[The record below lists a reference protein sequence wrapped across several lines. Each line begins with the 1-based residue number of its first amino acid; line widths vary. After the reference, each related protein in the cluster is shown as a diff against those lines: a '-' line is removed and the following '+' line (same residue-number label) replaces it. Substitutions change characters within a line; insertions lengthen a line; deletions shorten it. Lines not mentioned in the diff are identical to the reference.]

1 MVSLTT
7 WTEAIAQT
15 SDAEIR
21 HHVML
26 RVVRV
31 TPDWHAYEI
40 IAGGWPSAVPVKE
53 SESLKWFEVAIWE
66 ELEAIHL
73 YAFDNA
79 FDPNLGMGE
88 EGSPQQMTA
97 HRESYRIMQ
106 ETGLPEAWTEERSL
120 FIAQA
125 FAKFTSYLVSR
136 YPDSEHHLMYN
147 GHGGPGGKLFAG
159 QLLYQHADEMLAG
172 WVESLGRPLGVID
185 MGGPCNKSGFSDL
198 DNFCRH
204 AAYYIASDLPNGG
217 YTFDEWT
224 LEKHRETDPES
235 QFHALFAETSNLQE
249 ALVARIDLKRKAYEY
264 SREDMIESGTEQA
277 NYLYSCRRFLE
288 FRDDFWAFSHE
299 NNAKFSHRE
308 DLYEYLTGN
317 DASEYLLRSFGDV
330 IVHRADNKDFFQWEA
345 SYNGMLMPTDGV
357 IAPSAPRNLKAPSED
372 RAVLLT
378 WNAPR
383 DEGGWS
389 DRRDS
394 SITDYEYRINMTGT
408 WTAIGSRNMSYR
420 IAGLASHRSYL
431 FQLRAVNSLG
441 IRSAPSEPV
450 QVTTAAVLD
459 FAHFANG
466 SSITSDLVFV
476 NVAPYPIR
484 PAIYFFDQQGRRIA
498 ADSVVDVSED
508 LAIQEDGG
516 LTRRT
521 ELESLGEL
529 TISTHGQG
537 ELVTGSARVVAD
549 GRIGGVLRFNSPAIG
564 VAGVGSGS
572 PLRDTIFPV
581 RRQAG
586 GINTGAAIRNLG
598 ADPITVSCGLMQK
611 GVVQEEA
618 EFPLPANGQTAKFI
632 DELFT
637 QTDTSDFVGSVRC
650 SAPAGGSFVGVA
662 LEMDFQ
668 NRIFTTLPM
677 VPVSQIGSQTQ
688 DSKQLHFAHFA
699 NGASITSDLVFVN
712 VSSEPIRPAIYF
724 YDTGGDLMT
733 PATIVDVGDDLR
745 VRIDGGLTVQ
755 TPVRPFGEL
764 TISTH
769 GRGDLVT
776 GSVKFVSDGEVGGFL
791 RFDSPAAGVAGVGAS
806 EAMTAAIFPA
816 RRRHGGIN
824 TGAAIRNLGQ
834 ETAEITCELMQNGR
848 ALADNKLLLAANG
861 QSAQFIDEM
870 FTETD
875 TSDFVGSVR
884 CSAPDDAAF
893 TGVALEMD
901 VPNRVFTTLPMVPAE
916 SASPENSGE
925 IRGIAIPITV
935 TVSSTPVQ

>member
-1 MVSLTT
+1 MSERLIPWRYLSLLLLGALGMVLLTT
-7 WTEAIAQT
+7 RTEVMAQT
-15 SDAEIR
+15 PDAERR
-21 HHVML
+21 HNVIL

-40 IAGGWPSAVPVKE
+40 LSGGWPSAVPVKE

-66 ELEAIHL
+66 ETEAIHM
-73 YAFDNA
+73 YEFDNA
-79 FDPNLGMGE
+79 FDPHLGQGDE
-88 EGSPQQMTA
+88 VTSQQMTA

-106 ETGLPEAWTEERSL
+106 ATGLPEAWTEERSL

-125 FAKFTSYLVSR
+125 FIEFTSYIVSR
-136 YPDSEHHLMYN
+136 YPDSEHHLMYS

-159 QLLYQHADEMLAG
+159 QLLYEHADEMLTG
-172 WVESLGRPLGVID
+172 WVESLGRPLGMID

-224 LEKHRETDPES
+224 WEKHTETDPES

-264 SREDMIESGTEQA
+264 SRENMIESGTEQA
-277 NYLYSCRRFLE
+277 NYLYSCRSFLE
-288 FRDDFWAFSHE
+288 FRDDFWTFFHE
-299 NNAKFSHRE
+299 SNAKYSHWE

-317 DASEYLLRSFGDV
+317 DAGEHLLRSFDDV

-345 SYNGMLMPTDGV
+345 SDNGMLMPTDGV
-357 IAPSAPRNLKAPSED
+357 IAPSAPRNLKGVSEH
-372 RAVLLT
+372 RAVLLA
-378 WNAPR
+378 WNAPT

-389 DRRDS
+389 DRGDS
-394 SITDYEYRINMTGT
+394 PITGYEYRINKTGT
-408 WTAIGSRNMSYR
+408 WTAIGSRNTSYR
-420 IAGLASHRSYL
+420 IAGLASNRSYL
-431 FQLRAVNSLG
+431 FELRAVNSLG

-484 PAIYFFDQQGRRIA
+484 PVIYFFDQKGRQIA
-498 ADSVVDVSED
+498 ADSVVEMTGNLVT
-508 LAIQEDGG
+508 QEDGG
-516 LTRRT
+516 LTTRAD
-521 ELESLGEL
+521 LESLGEL

-537 ELVTGSARVVAD
+537 ELVTGSARAVA
-549 GRIGGVLRFNSPAIG
+549 GGHIGGVLRFNSPAIG

-581 RRQAG
+581 RRQTG

-598 ADPITVSCGLMQK
+598 ESPIRVSCGLLQRG
-611 GVVQEEA
+611 GVLEKA
-618 EFPLPANGQTAKFI
+618 EIPLPANGQTAQFI

-637 QTDTSDFVGSVRC
+637 RTDTSDFVGSVRC
-650 SAPAGGSFVGVA
+650 SVPPESAFVGVA

-677 VPVSQIGSQTQ
+677 LPVSQTGTQ
-688 DSKQLHFAHFA
+688 DSTQLYFAHFA
-699 NGASITSDLVFVN
+699 NGSSITSDLVFVN
-712 VSSEPIRPAIYF
+712 VASKPILPTIFF
-724 YDTGGDLMT
+724 YDKEGELMD
-733 PATIVDVGDDLR
+733 PATVVDVSDEFQ
-745 VRIDGGLTVQ
+745 VRGSGLTVQ
-755 TPVRPFGEL
+755 SHVPPLGEL

-769 GRGDLVT
+769 GRGELVT
-776 GSVKFVSDGEVGGFL
+776 GSVKLVSDGIVGGFL
-791 RFDSPAAGVAGVGAS
+791 RFDSPAVGVAGVGAS
-806 EAMTAAIFPA
+806 EAVTTAIFPA
-816 RRRHGGIN
+816 RRMKGGIN
-824 TGAAIRNLGQ
+824 TGAAIRNLG
-834 ETAEITCELMQNGR
+834 EEAAEITCQLMQNGR
-848 ALADNKLLLAANG
+848 TLEENRLLLSANG
-861 QSAQFIDEM
+861 QTAQFIDEM
-870 FTETD
+870 FAQTD

-884 CSAPDDAAF
+884 CIAPDDGRF

-901 VPNRVFTTLPMVPAE
+901 VQDRIFTTLPMVPAE
-916 SASPENSGE
+916 SASP
-925 IRGIAIPITV
+925 
-935 TVSSTPVQ
+935 